1 MKRPVQVHKSKREMM
16 FNLKRQ
22 TAHCSKVQPMADND
36 VLLLKRNTYDE
47 CWIVALL
54 MDRLFLFR
62 SGRVNVEP

>member
-36 VLLLKRNTYDE
+36 VLLLKRNAYDD
-47 CWIVALL
+47 CWTVTQ
-54 MDRLFLFR
+54 
-62 SGRVNVEP
+62 

>member
-1 MKRPVQVHKSKREMM
+1 MM

-47 CWIVALL
+47 CWIIVYHQHYISQ
-54 MDRLFLFR
+54 MNVYIIVMFLTL
-62 SGRVNVEP
+62 NHLI